1 MKNEKTDHQ
10 SKKKFLE
17 YAFAEAGRMK
27 QLNRIGVAKN
37 YANSARQL
45 QKYLA
50 MLGKKDVSF
59 YRLHNRLLRDFE
71 DWLHLHG
78 VSKNTSSA
86 YMRSLH
92 TIHRRAVEQGLS
104 EGNPFAGIYR
114 GIAKTRKRA
123 IPMADIRRISTFDVR
138 TALGDK
144 YKEENKKAAGRRFD
158 KVVEK
163 FEFFRD
169 IFVFCFCARGMT
181 FVDLAYLRKTDI
193 SAGIIT
199 YNRRKT
205 GQQLH
210 VRIEPQMQQIIDR
223 HPSPSGYLF
232 QILNDNHDDRRTYK
246 TYSSALS
253 LYNKTLK
260 QLGEMMSLP
269 LTSYVCRHSWATAAR
284 QQNIP
289 LHIISQSM
297 GHDNEKT
304 TEIYLKSI
312 EDIQIDQSNRSLLD
326 AVFTPQTEQKKYRHP
341 R

>member
-1 MKNEKTDHQ
+1 MQKKTTTNHL
-10 SKKKFLE
+10 SKKRFLE
-17 YAFAEAGRMK
+17 YAFAEAERMK
-27 QLNRIGVAKN
+27 QSSRIGVSKN

-50 MLGKKDVSF
+50 TLGKRDVTF
-59 YRLHNRLLRDFE
+59 PRLHNRLMHDFE
-71 DWLHLHG
+71 DWLHQNG
-78 VSKNTSSA
+78 VCRNTSSA

-92 TIHRRAVEQGLS
+92 AIHKRAAEQGFTT
-104 EGNPFAGIYR
+104 GNPFAGIYR

-138 TALGDK
+138 TALSNK
-144 YKEENKKAAGRRFD
+144 YKEENKKIHGRRFD
-158 KVVEK
+158 KLVEK

-193 SAGIIT
+193 AAGTIT

-210 VRIEPQMQQIIDR
+210 VRIEPQMQRIIDR
-223 HPSPSGYLF
+223 HPSSSGYLF
-232 QILNDNHDDRRTYK
+232 HILNDGTDARRTYQV
-246 TYSSALS
+246 YISALS

-269 LTSYVCRHSWATAAR
+269 LTSYVSRHSWATAAR

-297 GHDNEKT
+297 GHNNEQT

-312 EDIQIDQSNRSLLD
+312 DDSQIDQSNRSLLD
-326 AVFTPQTEQKKYRHP
+326 TVFVSE
-341 R
+341 

>member
-1 MKNEKTDHQ
+1 MKKKTMTDCQ
-10 SKKKFLE
+10 PKRKFLE
-17 YAFAEAGRMK
+17 YAFAEVERMK

-50 MLGKKDVSF
+50 TQGWKDVTF
-59 YRLHNRLLRDFE
+59 HRLENHILHNFE
-71 DWLHLHG
+71 DWLHQHS

-92 TIHRRAVEQGLS
+92 AIHKRAVNQGLS
-104 EGNPFAGIYR
+104 TGNPFAGTYR

-123 IPMADIRRISTFDVR
+123 ISMTDIRRIYTFDVR
-138 TALGDK
+138 TALSEK
-144 YKEENKKAAGRRFD
+144 YRETSKKADGRRFD
-158 KVVEK
+158 KQVEK
-163 FEFFRD
+163 LEFFRD

-193 SAGIIT
+193 AGGIIT
-199 YNRRKT
+199 YTRRKT

-210 VRIEPQMQQIIDR
+210 VRIEPLMQQIIDR

-232 QILNDNHDDRRTYK
+232 SILNDGTDTRRTYQI
-246 TYSSALS
+246 YSSALS

-260 QLGEMMSLP
+260 QLGEMMGLP

-312 EDIQIDQSNRSLLD
+312 EDYQIDQSNRSLLD
-326 AVFTPQTEQKKYRHP
+326 IVFTLK
-341 R
+341 

>member
-1 MKNEKTDHQ
+1 MKKKTTTNQQ
-10 SKKKFLE
+10 SKKRFLD
-17 YAFAEAGRMK
+17 YAFAEAERMK
-27 QLNRIGVAKN
+27 LLNRIGVARN

-45 QKYLA
+45 QKFLA
-50 MLGKKDVSF
+50 TLGKKDVTF
-59 YRLHNRLLRDFE
+59 HRLHNRLLRDFE
-71 DWLHLHG
+71 DWLHQRN
-78 VSKNTSSA
+78 VCKNTCSA

-92 TIHRRAVEQGLS
+92 AIHERAVNQGLS
-104 EGNPFAGIYR
+104 TGNPFAGIYR

-123 IPMADIRRISTFDVR
+123 IPMTDIRRISTFDVR
-138 TALGDK
+138 AALSDK
-144 YKEENKKAAGRRFD
+144 YRKANKKANGRRFN
-158 KVVEK
+158 KMVEK

-181 FVDLAYLRKTDI
+181 FVDLAYLRKANIT
-193 SAGIIT
+193 AGTIT

-210 VRIEPQMQQIIDR
+210 VRLEPIMQQIIDR
-223 HPSPSGYLF
+223 NPSPSGYLF
-232 QILNDNHDDRRTYK
+232 HILNDGTDAQRTYQM
-246 TYSSALS
+246 YSSALS

-260 QLGEMMSLP
+260 ELGNMMRLP

-312 EDIQIDQSNRSLLD
+312 EDIRIDQSNRSLLD
-326 AVFTPQTEQKKYRHP
+326 AVFTTK
-341 R
+341 